1 MNLSNRSK
9 RLLPQL
15 ALVLSVCWAGSAS
28 AADRGASAQAAYRA
42 ERAAC
47 MSGQSQ
53 QDRAT
58 CLKEAAAAMAE
69 SRRGGLTTGD
79 FQRNAL
85 ARCDAQPE
93 SEREACRA
101 LARGEGASS
110 GSVEQGG
117 VIRERRTVTRGST
130 GSASS
135 PTR

>member
-1 MNLSNRSK
+1 MNPSFQSNR
-9 RLLPQL
+9 LLLQL
-15 ALVLSVCWAGSAS
+15 TLVLGFCCTGAVAAAAERGS
-28 AADRGASAQAAYRA
+28 SAQATQRA

-58 CLKEAAAAMAE
+58 CLKEVAAAYAE

-79 FQRNAL
+79 FQGNAV
-85 ARCDAQPE
+85 ARCDAQPA

-101 LARGEGASS
+101 LARGEGTSS

-117 VIRERRTVTRGST
+117 VIRERRTVTPGTTR
-130 GSASS
+130 S
-135 PTR
+135 PR